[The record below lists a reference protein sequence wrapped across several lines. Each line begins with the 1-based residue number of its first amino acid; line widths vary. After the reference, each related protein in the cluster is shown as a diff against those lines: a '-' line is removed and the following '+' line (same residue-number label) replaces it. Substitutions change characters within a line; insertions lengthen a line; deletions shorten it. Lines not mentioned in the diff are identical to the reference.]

1 MIMVGTVITLAR
13 RRMRP
18 AVAALVLGTLA
29 FPAVAGAEYTTTQQV
44 VIQQHRM
51 QSTSSPGNCVV
62 ISVVPF
68 PKLPLDATKAVATY
82 TILARSGPRTESA
95 SASGPGFNDRWNKSS
110 HGIVFS
116 APGDTHWV
124 QVGQSSVS
132 GPLPNDCSQV
142 EADVKAALK
151 PEATLVL
158 TYPGEPPA
166 CGTAKAARKK
176 ADEAVAAARKALSK
190 AKGKAATRRAAKR
203 LAAAKRRAAKA
214 REAEQKACRA
224 T

>member
-1 MIMVGTVITLAR
+1 MGIVITLVR
-13 RRMRP
+13 RHMRSAALAAALGMLALP
-18 AVAALVLGTLA
+18 AVAHAD
-29 FPAVAGAEYTTTQQV
+29 YTTKQQV

-51 QSTSSPGNCVV
+51 QSTSAPGNCVV

-68 PKLPLDATKAVATY
+68 PKLPLDAKSAVATY
-82 TILARSGPRTESA
+82 TILGRSGPRTESA
-95 SASGPGFNDRWNKSS
+95 SAEGPGFNDNMKKGS
-110 HGIVFS
+110 HGIEFH

-124 QVGQSSVS
+124 QIGQSSVS
-132 GPLPNDCSQV
+132 GPLPNDCSKV

-166 CGTAKAARKK
+166 CGKAKAARKK
-176 ADEAVAAARKALSK
+176 ADEAVAAARKALSR
-190 AKGKAATRRAAKR
+190 AKGKAAKSRAAKR
-203 LAAAKRRAAKA
+203 LAAARKRASKA
-214 REAEQKACRA
+214 RDAETKACRK